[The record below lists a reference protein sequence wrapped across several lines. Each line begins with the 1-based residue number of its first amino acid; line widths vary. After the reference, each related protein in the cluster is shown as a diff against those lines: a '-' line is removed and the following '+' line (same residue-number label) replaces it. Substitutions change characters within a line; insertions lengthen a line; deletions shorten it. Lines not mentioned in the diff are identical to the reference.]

1 MLTDGRTTDGRR
13 IPLYTISSPMS
24 LRLRCAK
31 NTIKFYKKWP
41 MVLLRTVIKSKFEN
55 YTDNQMCVTKMQVE
69 QVNSEDYNT
78 DDDPLSIQMM
88 QKKRTLWT
96 VVDC

>member
-1 MLTDGRTTDGRR
+1 
-13 IPLYTISSPMS
+13 
-24 LRLRCAK
+24 
-31 NTIKFYKKWP
+31 

-88 QKKRTLWT
+88 QKKRTLLRKH
-96 VVDC
+96 VRAIYSNISRL